1 MKLSS
6 LFVSLQCPAR
16 QMNEDLVTL
25 AFDNGINF
33 FDISEPFTSARA
45 EVELG
50 RIIKKKGW
58 SRRQF
63 VVSTKVYWD
72 K

>member
-1 MKLSS
+1 
-6 LFVSLQCPAR
+6 
-16 QMNEDLVTL
+16 MNEDLVTL

-50 RIIKKKGW
+50 RIIQKKGW